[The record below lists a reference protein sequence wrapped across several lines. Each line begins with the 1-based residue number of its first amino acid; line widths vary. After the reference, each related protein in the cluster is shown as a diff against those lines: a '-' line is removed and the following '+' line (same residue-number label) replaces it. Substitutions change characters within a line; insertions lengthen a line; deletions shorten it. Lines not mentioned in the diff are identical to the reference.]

1 MARITKIVAVM
12 LACVL
17 VLGIAGCDQTK
28 DANAAISV
36 ANGLSQEYAALDEK
50 IATLMDEAST
60 AEMTPAGVVP
70 GIAALDEAS
79 AKFAE
84 RKKIIGQIKAE
95 FQKIESYDVADEI
108 KTYATQQVEIAELL
122 GQMDD
127 FGIKLIAD
135 TKSLYELIKAD
146 SDDTAKVNELST
158 SIAEVS
164 QQLSDLD
171 SQVTEKQTA
180 SDAYFIDSGLGR

>member
-1 MARITKIVAVM
+1 
-12 LACVL
+12 
-17 VLGIAGCDQTK
+17 
-28 DANAAISV
+28 
-36 ANGLSQEYAALDEK
+36 
-50 IATLMDEAST
+50 
-60 AEMTPAGVVP
+60 MTPAGVVP